1 MEMSWYLY
9 HNLILMKQTY
19 PEIFVNIGHDDV
31 ILWHMT
37 SFPYIFPYYDVIG
50 KSADISKNN
59 DVIQKVSME
68 NKSTYV
74 TLLSCKV
81 SPSLHKYY
89 EF

>member
-1 MEMSWYLY
+1 METTSHSY
-9 HNLILMKQTY
+9 HNLILMIQTY
-19 PEIFVNIGHDDV
+19 SEIFVNIGHDDI

-37 SFPYIFPYYDVIG
+37 SFPYIFPYNDVIG
-50 KSADISKNN
+50 KSVDISKNI
-59 DVIQKVSME
+59 DVILKVSME

-89 EF
+89 TF